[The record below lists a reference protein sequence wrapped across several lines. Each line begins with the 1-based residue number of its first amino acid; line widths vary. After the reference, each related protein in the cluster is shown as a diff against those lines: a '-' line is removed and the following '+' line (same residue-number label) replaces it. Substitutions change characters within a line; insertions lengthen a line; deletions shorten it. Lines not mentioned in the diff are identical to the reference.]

1 MATASSPAIIKTYTK
16 DDGTKDRVA
25 CRVTVDYDYDS
36 NGKPTKFETWLQNDL
51 VAIDAG
57 ITGGGTAATWTT
69 GAKLSESNA
78 WERLYRDSSDTTKCK
93 GEVEM
98 IFSSDVDT
106 YDDFNDNYFAYSDVC
121 SGGSFFSEYLF
132 NFNSIHSDISS
143 FNTNGNGA
151 SVDLNDP
158 LDIYQLIV
166 VPEVITFG
174 SNKYQKFKKY
184 TIDQYKMYNRVVV

>member
-1 MATASSPAIIKTYTK
+1 MS
-16 DDGTKDRVA
+16 V
-25 CRVTVDYDYDS
+25 
-36 NGKPTKFETWLQNDL
+36 L
-51 VAIDAG
+51 
-57 ITGGGTAATWTT
+57 AA
-69 GAKLSESNA
+69 L
-78 WERLYRDSSDTTKCK
+78 
-93 GEVEM
+93 
-98 IFSSDVDT
+98 
-106 YDDFNDNYFAYSDVC
+106 
-121 SGGSFFSEYLF
+121 FFSEYLF